1 MDLLA
6 GSQGVRSNASPSPAS
21 MSWHTDWSPSSK
33 IRCLQHW
40 CSDGGEVDVHA
51 LEAWD
56 AILRRQF
63 WYWVLPL
70 CLGDHDLFDGLVDL
84 RDFMVG
90 GALLGNPYL
99 VQ

>member
-1 MDLLA
+1 MSDQTLPLLRR
-6 GSQGVRSNASPSPAS
+6 Q
-21 MSWHTDWSPSSK
+21 
-33 IRCLQHW
+33 CLGTLIGLQAQRYA
-40 CSDGGEVDVHA
+40 V
-51 LEAWD
+51 WD

-70 CLGDHDLFDGLVDL
+70 CLGDHDLFDGLVHL

-90 GALLGNPYL
+90 DALLGNPYL